1 MLHQDRP
8 AASSNRQRNRQRQRG
23 FSRAGNRTL
32 KLLLLC
38 TLIPVFGY
46 ATGHFQLREVRAQQP
61 SVDFVR
67 DIQPIF
73 QAACINC
80 HGPKKAAGQLRLD
93 LKSLAIK
100 GGISGAIIVP
110 GNSRQSRL
118 LARIL
123 GEGSEA
129 RMPLGGDPLKPE
141 QIELI
146 RRWIDAGAAWSGEED
161 GVTGRQGDG
170 ANGLQR
176 HWAYVKPVRSPVPMV
191 KNAVWVRNPI
201 DQFMLARL
209 EKEGLTPAP
218 EASKEALLRRV
229 YLDLTG
235 LPPGIKEVDEFL
247 ADQSP
252 EAYEKVVDRLLA
264 SPHYGERWARPWLD
278 LARYAD
284 SNGYEK
290 DNLRVMWKYRDW
302 VINALNKDLPFDQFT
317 MEQIAGD
324 MLPEA
329 TTEQKIATGFHR
341 NTLLNQEGGVDPAEA
356 RYEVLVDRVNTT
368 ATVWLGST
376 MACTQCHNHKYD
388 PFTQKDYYRMY
399 AFFEGAEYQIG
410 YQGEIADFT
419 RYIKEPVL
427 DLPTPEQEAK
437 RDHLKNEITRL
448 EKVLKTQTPPL
459 DAAQAAWEKQLLADP
474 ARWRGL
480 DPLKFASQ
488 GGTTLTE
495 LEDHSLLASGN
506 SPEFDE
512 YVITAQAAP
521 GRITALMVEAMAD
534 QRLPRGGPGR
544 DLYGHFI
551 LSTIEASANGQPL
564 TFADGNWDDGLARFE
579 KSFFN
584 QEQMAQ
590 ISDRPRGWL
599 INAMND
605 EVRLNRQAVFV
616 LEKPLVTDQ
625 PLEITIKL
633 KFLAGGLCQGIGRL
647 RLAVTDSNDPL
658 KSTRLSASVK
668 PVLRLPAEKRTEKQ
682 KAALSDRFRT
692 FTPLLKKERDRLS
705 DLQKQ
710 VNNLGIVTA
719 LVMQEKPSFERPSTW
734 VRERGSFNSKGEKV
748 YATTPAVLPPMP
760 DSAQANRLGLA
771 KWLVDENN
779 PLTARVAVNR
789 FWEHFFG
796 RGIVET
802 SEDFGTQGAPPSHP
816 ELLDWLAVEFM
827 EPTFPGDRATGGGG
841 DAATRR
847 HGDAAMERRSD
858 TANNPQSA
866 IRNPQSKA
874 WSMKAIHRLIVTSAT
889 YRQASTVSPALQ
901 ERDPY
906 NRLLARGPR
915 FRVEAEMVRDITLAA
930 SGLLSR
936 KTGGPSV
943 MPPQPDGIWRNPYSS
958 EKWIPAK
965 GEDRY
970 RRGLYTFIRRTSPY
984 PAMVTF
990 DATSREVCTV
1000 RRVRTNTP
1008 LQSLTLLNDEAAME
1022 MARALAKRMFA
1033 EASGDPK
1040 SRAEYGF
1047 RLCLTR
1053 KPTAAEL
1060 DRLVA
1065 LYHQQLANY
1074 QASPQ
1079 AAEQFVK
1086 GEAKELPAPEL
1097 AAWTIVA
1104 NVLLNLDETLTK
1116 Q

>member
-1 MLHQDRP
+1 MLQQDRP
-8 AASSNRQRNRQRQRG
+8 ATSGNRHRG
-23 FSRAGNRTL
+23 LPRVGTRTL
-32 KLLLLC
+32 KLLFLC
-38 TLIPVFGY
+38 TLIPGFGY
-46 ATGHFQLREVRAQQP
+46 ASSYFSLRSVRTPQSP
-61 SVDFVR
+61 VDFAR
-67 DIQPIF
+67 EIQPIF
-73 QAACINC
+73 QATCFNC

-93 LKSLAIK
+93 LKSAAMK
-100 GGISGAIIVP
+100 GGLSGPIIVP
-110 GNSRQSRL
+110 GNSKQSRL
-118 LARIL
+118 LMRIL
-123 GEGSEA
+123 GEGGEA
-129 RMPLGGDPLKPE
+129 RMPMNGDPLKSE
-141 QIELI
+141 QIALI
-146 RRWIDAGAAWSGEED
+146 RQWIDEGAQWPESD
-161 GVTGRQGDG
+161 GAMRRQGDE
-170 ANGLQR
+170 AKIQQ
-176 HWAYVKPVRSPVPMV
+176 HWAYVKPVRSPLPAV
-191 KNAVWVRNPI
+191 KNAAWVRNPI
-201 DQFMLARL
+201 DQFILARL
-209 EKEGLTPAP
+209 EKEGLSPAP
-218 EASKEALLRRV
+218 EAAKEMLLRRV
-229 YLDLTG
+229 FLDLTG
-235 LPPGIKEVDEFL
+235 LPPGVTEVDEFL

-252 EAYEKVVDRLLA
+252 DAYEKAVDRLLA

-317 MEQIAGD
+317 IEQIAGD
-324 MLPEA
+324 MLPNA

-341 NTLLNQEGGVDPAEA
+341 NTLLNQEGGVDPEEA

-419 RYIKEPVL
+419 RYVKEPVL

-437 RDHLKNEITRL
+437 RDQLKNEITRL
-448 EKVLKTQTPPL
+448 EKVLKTQTPQL
-459 DAAQAAWEKQLLADP
+459 DTALAAWEKELLADP

-480 DPLKFASQ
+480 DPVKFEST

-495 LEDHSLLASGN
+495 QEDHSLLASGH

-512 YVITAQAAP
+512 YIITAKAAP
-521 GRITALMVEAMAD
+521 GKITALMVEAMAD
-534 QRLPRGGPGR
+534 KRLPRGGPGR

-564 TFADGNWDDGLARFE
+564 TFVDGNWDDGLSRFE

-616 LEKPLVTDQ
+616 LEKSLVTDQ
-625 PLEITIKL
+625 PLDLTIRL
-633 KFLAGGLCQGIGRL
+633 KFLAGGLCQGIGRV
-647 RLAVTDSNDPL
+647 RLAVTDSGDPL
-658 KSTRLSASVK
+658 KSTKLPASLK
-668 PVLRLPAEKRTEKQ
+668 PVLSLPADKRTDKQ
-682 KAALSDRFRT
+682 QAALAERFRN
-692 FTPLLKKERDRLS
+692 FTPLLKKERDQLVG
-705 DLQKQ
+705 LQKQ

-719 LVMQEKPSFERPSTW
+719 LVMQEKPSFERPSTR
-734 VRERGSFNSKGEKV
+734 VRERGSFNSTGDKV
-748 YATTPAVLPPMP
+748 YAATPAVLPPMP
-760 DSAQANRLGLA
+760 ESAQANRLGLA

-816 ELLDWLAVEFM
+816 ELLDWLAVELMTGGQSDGATGRLSTGESHGGDTAITRNM
-827 EPTFPGDRATGGGG
+827 EPGTRNFPR
-841 DAATRR
+841 
-847 HGDAAMERRSD
+847 
-858 TANNPQSA
+858 
-866 IRNPQSKA
+866 

-889 YRQASTVSPALQ
+889 YCQDSTVSPALQ

-915 FRVEAEMVRDITLAA
+915 FRVEAEMVRDIALAA
-930 SGLLSR
+930 SGLLSH

-943 MPPQPDGIWRNPYSS
+943 MPPQPDGIWRNPYSE
-958 EKWIPAK
+958 EKWVPAK
-965 GEDRY
+965 GQERY

-1008 LQSLTLLNDEAAME
+1008 LQSLTMLNDEAAME

-1033 EASGDPK
+1033 EVSGDPK
-1040 SRAEYGF
+1040 SRAAYGF

-1053 KPTAAEL
+1053 KPTAIEL
-1060 DRLVA
+1060 ERLVA
-1065 LYHQQLANY
+1065 LYNQQLANY
-1074 QASPQ
+1074 KASPQ
-1079 AAEQFVK
+1079 AAEQLVK